1 MIPRV
6 TSAPASPSV
15 ERPRRPAMKTLPIL
29 ALLSLPLVACS
40 ATGGHSAPPELTTLY
55 DEVALDGAMELEME
69 RDGTFLELEADVPL
83 ERVPET
89 LMAAFRAAF
98 PEGRPTGAERE
109 VQDGVWT
116 WEVKFVSG
124 GRAMEIVLDEGAR
137 ILEVERELT
146 TAEAPAAVLTASE
159 QAVPGSVFVS
169 VESIE
174 AAAGTTYHV
183 KRTRGEA
190 RYKIVLSPDGA
201 VLRKVR
207 EVLAEIEIPLAD

>member
-1 MIPRV
+1 
-6 TSAPASPSV
+6 
-15 ERPRRPAMKTLPIL
+15 MKSLPIL
-29 ALLSLPLVACS
+29 TVLSLPLTACN
-40 ATGGHSAPPELTTLY
+40 AVGGHSAPPELTTLY
-55 DEVALDGAMELEME
+55 DEVAMDGAMELELE
-69 RDGTFLELEADVPL
+69 RDGSFLELEADVPL
-83 ERVPET
+83 DRVPDT

-98 PEGRPTGAERE
+98 PDGRPTGAERE

-146 TAEAPAAVLTASE
+146 TAEAPAAVLAASE
-159 QAVPGSVFVS
+159 RAVPDSVFVS

-174 AAAGTTYHV
+174 AGGGTTYHV

-190 RYKIVLSPDGA
+190 RYKIVLAPDGT
-201 VLRKVR
+201 VRRKVR